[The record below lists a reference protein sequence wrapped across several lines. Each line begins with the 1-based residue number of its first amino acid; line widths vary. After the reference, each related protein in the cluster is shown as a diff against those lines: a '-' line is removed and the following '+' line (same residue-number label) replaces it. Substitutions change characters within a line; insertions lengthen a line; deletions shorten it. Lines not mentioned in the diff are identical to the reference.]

1 VVLTAEE
8 ARQVATTGKDTL
20 GCVLEIEEFG
30 VHDGP
35 GIRTVVFLKGCPLH
49 CSWCHNPE
57 AISFGTEML
66 PDQVRCAGCG
76 ERCLATGSC
85 PSCGQPVP
93 PHESAVGELISAEGL
108 AARVERHASTL
119 TASGGG
125 VTFSGGEPMAQAR
138 FVIAAASELS
148 PLHIAVETSGHVS
161 PAVFRRVAGAVDL
174 VMMDVKHTNP
184 EVHRTYT
191 GRTNRLILGNLK
203 QLCEGSTPFIVRIP
217 LIPGVNDG
225 RDNLRRTAELIAGA
239 SALRGVELLPYNTMA
254 PAKYARA
261 RRDFKPGFDT
271 TQSPR
276 IEPSI
281 FEHYQIPCEVL

>member
-1 VVLTAEE
+1 VVLTVEE
-8 ARQVATTGKDTL
+8 ASDAATAHDDSL

-57 AISFGTEML
+57 SINFGPEML
-66 PDQVRCAGCG
+66 PDQVRCASCG
-76 ERCLATGSC
+76 ERCIATRSC

-93 PHESAVGELISAEGL
+93 MHESAVGELLSAGAL
-108 AARVERHASTL
+108 AMRVERHAATL
-119 TASGGG
+119 MASGGG

-138 FVIAAASELS
+138 FLIAAASEL
-148 PLHIAVETSGHVS
+148 PLLHIAVETSGHVS
-161 PAVFRRVAGAVDL
+161 PAVFRRVSSDVDL
-174 VMMDVKHTNP
+174 VMIDVKHTDP

-191 GRTNRLILGNLK
+191 GHTNMLILGNLK

-225 RDNLRRTAELIAGA
+225 RNNLRRTAELIAGA

-281 FEHYQIPCEVL
+281 FEHFQIPCEVL